1 MNTNELLGVNLIILS
16 RRTSTKI
23 QTQSNKF
30 CTVQMGRD
38 STGFV
43 VVDNSFVCTYALPQP
58 TNPSL
63 SALKMAS
70 TQLPENHEDVSKT
83 KCDPI
88 S

>member
-1 MNTNELLGVNLIILS
+1 MNTNELLGVNLVILS
-16 RRTSTKI
+16 RRISTKI

-43 VVDNSFVCTYALPQP
+43 DNSLCVHMHSPQP